1 MLFGTLRLH
10 TQPCLTPKK
19 STTKSLRAFAARE
32 GFEYGRVIV
41 WATEEG
47 NPRTLICEDCD
58 QDGELILRLVVQKF
72 LGTLKNPGEG
82 PEERTVSGLRIL
94 CLDSSDPAPEL
105 ATKAI
110 LLRLFSSVSSG
121 LSSLVLAIFQSDF
134 QCVVNPPSRSSFPR
148 YNSRAYIPIVAATLT
163 HLQKLPPASPPW
175 LVHQSPSPPSPL
187 VDAKCCISRLV

>member
-1 MLFGTLRLH
+1 MLFTYLLYARSLDDLHVLFGTLRLH

-47 NPRTLICEDCD
+47 KPRTLICEDCD

-82 PEERTVSGLRIL
+82 PEERTVSGLRIV

-110 LLRLFSSVSSG
+110 LLRLFSSVSSEG
-121 LSSLVLAIFQSDF
+121 LSSLVLQFF
-134 QCVVNPPSRSSFPR
+134 SRISSAWSILRQDPLSQGTIPGHTFP
-148 YNSRAYIPIVAATLT
+148 
-163 HLQKLPPASPPW
+163 
-175 LVHQSPSPPSPL
+175 
-187 VDAKCCISRLV
+187 